1 MHAIL
6 ILFAAFATIALVG
19 TLLAAVHDH
28 LEALARRQP
37 AQDPRPAPGLGSP
50 QRALGRYQRS
60 QFDGATTPSARA
72 KMYSTAALK
81 PAGRVSRW
89 RAPDTLT

>member
-1 MHAIL
+1 MHAIVV
-6 ILFAAFATIALVG
+6 LFAAFATIALVG

-28 LEALARRQP
+28 LEAVVVRRP
-37 AQDPRPAPGLGSP
+37 AQEPRSASRLLPP

-60 QFDGATTPSARA
+60 QFDGATTLSARA

>member
-1 MHAIL
+1 MHATV
-6 ILFAAFATIALVG
+6 ILFVAFATIALVG

-28 LEALARRQP
+28 LEAVVRPQP
-37 AQDPRPAPGLGSP
+37 AQDPRTSPGLRSS
-50 QRALGRYQRS
+50 QRTLGRYQRS